1 MSSTD
6 YLRLNEFKIFKE
18 LRESLPKTCTKTQ
31 NLITVHD
38 NVLFTWDFQN
48 HCVLSLNLKAA
59 RGKEGDNVIHQKLL
73 PLHPPLFTP
82 ECVTVNQ
89 TGSLLAISGS
99 SGILVLELPSRC
111 PPFGSFQNNKEVV
124 YCKAHSLDERLL
136 SCSELVKLR
145 KLQFHPGSPNHSH
158 IVALTSDN
166 SLRLYQVE
174 NGEVRNLAVY
184 SVGEKPSTL
193 FPGTTTTFLDIYGEV
208 AIDFDF
214 GLPEIQEIIK
224 PAKCDETK
232 SFIKGQTRLVNTE
245 TQTPNKIVANMKTEK
260 KKDKQENDA
269 VVWPVFILRS
279 DLSIY
284 KVSFDLKL
292 RWKPII
298 GAPLAMSYTAEE
310 QIDACSIICLNT
322 VPQIMCISLCDGSL
336 LHAVCSEVE
345 SSKSGSRNYPAAV
358 SEQELFVFEKVQL
371 ELGLTTCE
379 EDQGNNSKCTVQL
392 KKDEVRPERYY
403 ALHGGGIHSVV
414 ISCIDGL
421 QQFINAPEAVDPTSD
436 IFIEPSKAEYL
447 VCTKK
452 ASSLESIPVIGFAL
466 YYEPTSIIT
475 LLGDGRLVTLGIL
488 LSTNLPNIE
497 DLKISDDTVVSPL
510 KKMLQ
515 EPFTQYIESILKKT
529 STHPVLKLQQ
539 PKEGTQEECYELLQR
554 TAQCFRDEY
563 FKNHIKV
570 KDALEKRIK
579 TLTIMK
585 RNQQNEIE
593 NMKLEREMLRDKASN
608 LAEKYEDIKDKQDEL
623 LKKSENLL
631 MLVSRRRSSPSAAE
645 QEFVKE
651 LDDCSRKIAMYHDR
665 IDKVKNKMKYQQI
678 QMENWKSQEVKK
690 IGTINEKHTST
701 IKTNLTDTTKK
712 ISEMVRKINEYKVQL
727 DLQ

>member
-1 MSSTD
+1 M
-6 YLRLNEFKIFKE
+6 LLIGNKQGE
-18 LRESLPKTCTKTQ
+18 LL
-31 NLITVHD
+31 
-38 NVLFTWDFQN
+38 
-48 HCVLSLNLKAA
+48 
-59 RGKEGDNVIHQKLL
+59 
-73 PLHPPLFTP
+73 
-82 ECVTVNQ
+82 
-89 TGSLLAISGS
+89 
-99 SGILVLELPSRC
+99 
-111 PPFGSFQNNKEVV
+111 
-124 YCKAHSLDERLL
+124 AHSLDERLL

-269 VVWPVFILRS
+269 VVWPIFILRS

-322 VPQIMCISLCDGSL
+322 LPQIMCISLCDGSL
-336 LHAVCSEVE
+336 LHVVCSEVE
-345 SSKSGSRNYPAAV
+345 SSKSGSRNYPGAV
-358 SEQELFVFEKVQL
+358 SEHELFVFEKVQL

-379 EDQGNNSKCTVQL
+379 EDQGNNSKCAVQL

-403 ALHGGGIHSVV
+403 AIHGGGIHSVV

-452 ASSLESIPVIGFAL
+452 ASSVESIPVIGFAL

-510 KKMLQ
+510 KK
-515 EPFTQYIESILKKT
+515 
-529 STHPVLKLQQ
+529 
-539 PKEGTQEECYELLQR
+539 LLQR

-593 NMKLEREMLRDKASN
+593 NMKLERDMLRDKASN

-645 QEFVKE
+645 QEFIKE

-678 QMENWKSQEVKK
+678 QDEENFRNGQKDKRIQ
-690 IGTINEKHTST
+690 ST
-701 IKTNLTDTTKK
+701 TGFTMTFILK
-712 ISEMVRKINEYKVQL
+712 ISFTVEIKFFTSY
-727 DLQ
+727 